1 MTRIDLP
8 QPHVRHTAAAEPI
21 DAAGLATALRRRVRG
36 GVRFDPGS
44 RALYATDASNYR
56 QVPIGVVVP
65 KTLDDVVATVAT
77 CREYGAPVLSRGG
90 GTSLAGECCNVAVVM
105 DFSKHLTAVES
116 IDEHNRLAVVQPGI
130 VLDELNKQTRPHGG
144 LIFGPRPATH
154 DHCTIGGMLGNNSC
168 GSTAQWSGTT
178 AANVRRL
185 EILTYDGTRMWVGPT
200 SDDEFEQIL
209 AAGGRPSD
217 IYRRVRELRDR
228 TADRIRGFP
237 KLPRRI
243 SGYNLPALLPEHGF
257 NLAQA
262 LVGTESTCVT
272 VLRAELRLL
281 PEPPER
287 VLVLL
292 AFPDIAAAAD
302 AAPVVNKY
310 SPVALEGLDDKLIRY
325 EGEEHM
331 RPQALKLLPKGG
343 AWLMAD
349 FGADTTE
356 QAKAAIDDM
365 LADLRHDEAKIYDD
379 PKHREQM
386 WAVREAALGATA
398 RTPGGGPDT
407 WPGWEDSAVP
417 PDKLG
422 DYLRDFQRLLHR
434 HGYDAASLYGHF
446 GDGCLHTSIPFD
458 LVTAAGVRDFRA
470 FVEQAADLVSHYGG
484 SYSGEHGDGQ
494 ARGRLLSK
502 MYGDDV
508 VRAFEQ
514 FKAIFDPDNRMNP
527 GKVVHANPIDG
538 QLRLGADYAPA
549 EPDTYFHYRSDD
561 GSFARAAL
569 RCAGV
574 GECRRHDPG
583 DAVMCPSYQVTRDEQ
598 HSTRGRARLLF
609 EMLRGETIDGWRDE
623 SVADALDLCLA
634 CKGCQRDCPMH
645 VDMATYKAEFLAHH
659 YAGRL
664 RPASHYTLGWLPA
677 AARAAALAPGLANA
691 VTHAPLLGNLAKRL
705 AGIDVLRDVP
715 RFARADF
722 KRWLHAR
729 TPRGNG
735 EGGTVLLWPDTFTT
749 YLAPGIAAAAVG
761 ALEQLGFRVD
771 MPEQQVCCGLTWIST
786 GQLAIAK
793 RVLRRSVDIL
803 APWLRAGT
811 PVIGLEP
818 SCTAVLRGDALELL
832 GHDQDVLRL
841 KKQTRTLAE
850 LLVDDHDVTLPPLRS
865 AAGGRPQAIS
875 QAHCHHHAV
884 LGYDADQELIH
895 RAGLDAEKLA
905 SGCCGLAGN
914 FGMTPDHR
922 DVSLAVGEQVLLPAV
937 RGAADTTLILA
948 DGFSCRTQIQEA
960 GTGRQ
965 PVHLAEVVNAA
976 LRGVTVDHLPE
987 RVVSVRPEARNAR
1000 HAATRS
1006 RSNR

>member
-1 MTRIDLP
+1 MTHVGLP
-8 QPHVRHTAAAEPI
+8 APRVRPSVTTDVDADGLAAA
-21 DAAGLATALRRRVRG
+21 LRARVRG
-36 GVRFDPGS
+36 GVRFDRGT
-44 RALYATDASNYR
+44 RALYSTDASNYR

-65 KTLDDVVATVAT
+65 RTIDDVVATVAV
-77 CREYGAPVLSRGG
+77 CREFGAPVLSRGG

-105 DFSKHLTAVES
+105 DFSKHLTTVES
-116 IDEHNRLAVVQPGI
+116 IDADRRLAVVQPGI
-130 VLDELNKQTRPHGG
+130 VLDQLNKQTRTHGG
-144 LIFGPRPATH
+144 LIFGPKPATH
-154 DHCTIGGMLGNNSC
+154 DHCTIGGMIGNNSC

-178 AANVRRL
+178 AANVHRL
-185 EILTYDGTRMWVGPT
+185 EILTYDGIRMWIGPT
-200 SDDEFEQIL
+200 SDDEYDGIL
-209 AAGGRPSD
+209 AAGGRRAD

-228 TADRIRGFP
+228 NTDRIRDFP

-243 SGYNLPALLPEHGF
+243 SGYNLPALLPDHGF

-292 AFPDIAAAAD
+292 AFPDIATAAD
-302 AAPVVNKY
+302 AVPTINKY
-310 SPVALEGLDDKLIRY
+310 RPVALEGLDDKLVRY

-331 RPQALKLLPKGG
+331 RPDALRLLPPGG

-349 FGADTTE
+349 FGADTVDE
-356 QAKAAIDDM
+356 AKATIDDM
-365 LADLRHDEAKIYDD
+365 LAELDHREAEVYDD

-386 WAVREAALGATA
+386 WAVREAGLGTTA

-417 PDKLG
+417 PDRLG
-422 DYLRDFQRLLHR
+422 DYLRDFQMLLHR
-434 HGYDAASLYGHF
+434 YGYDAASLYGHF

-458 LVTAAGVRDFRA
+458 MVTADGVRAFRS
-470 FVEQAADLVSHYGG
+470 FVEEAADLVSHYGG

-494 ARGRLLSK
+494 ARGRLMTK
-502 MYGDDV
+502 MYGQDV
-508 VRAFEQ
+508 VRAFED
-514 FKAIFDPDNRMNP
+514 FKSIFDPDNRMNP

-549 EPDTYFHYRSDD
+549 EPSTFFHYAADD

-583 DAVMCPSYQVTRDEQ
+583 DGVMCPSYQVTRDEQ

-609 EMLRGETIDGWRDE
+609 EMLRGETIDGWRE
-623 SVADALDLCLA
+623 PAVADALDLCLA
-634 CKGCQRDCPMH
+634 CKGCKRDCPMH

-659 YAGRL
+659 YQGRV
-664 RPASHYTLGWLPA
+664 RPAAHYSLGWLPA

-691 VTHAPLLGNLAKRL
+691 ATHAPVLGGLVKRIG
-705 AGIDVLRDVP
+705 GIDPKRDLP

-722 KRWLHAR
+722 KRWFHGR
-729 TPRGNG
+729 TPGGSG
-735 EGGTVLLWPDTFTT
+735 ERGTVVLWPDTFTT
-749 YLAPGIAAAAVG
+749 YLSPGIAAAAVG
-761 ALEQLGFRVD
+761 ALERLGFRVD
-771 MPEQQVCCGLTWIST
+771 MPTEQVCCGLTWIST
-786 GQLAIAK
+786 GQLGVAR
-793 RVLRRSVDIL
+793 RVLRRTVDVL
-803 APWLRAGT
+803 APWLRAGV

-818 SCTAVLRGDALELL
+818 SCTAVFRSDALDLL

-841 KKQTRTLAE
+841 RKQTRTLAE
-850 LLVDDHDVTLPPLRS
+850 LLVNDHDVDLPRLTTTS
-865 AAGGRPQAIS
+865 GDRPRAIS

-884 LGYDADQELIH
+884 LGYDADTELMN
-895 RAGLDAEKLA
+895 RAGLDHEKLA
-905 SGCCGLAGN
+905 SGCCGLAGD

-937 RGAADTTLILA
+937 RAAADTTLVVA

-976 LRGVTVDHLPE
+976 LRGTTVGVLPE
-987 RVVSVRPEARNAR
+987 RDISVRPEARRAHHDR
-1000 HAATRS
+1000 
-1006 RSNR
+1006 